1 MNKYN
6 NYTVLIIESLLEEQ
20 RSITHLTIVVFLQDN
35 RVLET
40 GSAGACFLSESKAI
54 TIPWNRVQTGFMAFF
69 LYL

>member
-40 GSAGACFLSESKAI
+40 GSAGACFLSESKGI
-54 TIPWNRVQTGFMAFF
+54 TIP
-69 LYL
+69 